1 MFSCSGIIESRRIF
15 RKLKAYIVYRFAATI
30 QIVIVLTL
38 LIYISNCPIDSLYI
52 VLLALLNDLT
62 LLPIAYDRQ
71 NPSAK
76 PEFPD
81 IYPILVTSVSLG
93 LFQTGL
99 SMLWA
104 YGSYQTG
111 FFKSNFDIFEC
122 GTEAQ
127 AGVWVQMFIST
138 EILVFAA
145 RVPSFFWCS
154 LAPSPALMISIFL
167 GCLIVSIIACS
178 AEYFGSLYVQDVAII
193 WLYDI
198 ICLLAVDFVKV
209 LILNFL
215 GENFE
220 VLDIK
225 EPEGVPLEKAAGSE
239 KLSSTKSAG
248 GKDLEMGDIYQ
259 GGKVIEVMEE
269 EGEVNRVSSTVK
281 QLEKWRQLSST
292 NVLSGSNPSDPSRLD
307 ASRSVSNTNI
317 SLPRQASNIAVIAA
331 KRSRSTANEVHAQ
344 REVSNTRILVPP
356 RDASLGSSIDLRR
369 GKLSSSNNLRPYTPV
384 NMAARK

>member
-1 MFSCSGIIESRRIF
+1 M
-15 RKLKAYIVYRFAATI
+15 
-30 QIVIVLTL
+30 LTL

-76 PEFPD
+76 PEYPD
-81 IYPILVTSVSLG
+81 LYPILVTSVSLG
-93 LFQTGL
+93 LVQTGL

-122 GTEAQ
+122 NAEAQ

-154 LAPSPALMISIFL
+154 LAPSPALFISIFV

-178 AEYFGSLYVQDVAII
+178 ADYFGSLYVQDVAII
-193 WLYDI
+193 WCYDI
-198 ICLLAVDFVKV
+198 ICLFAVDFVKV
-209 LILNFL
+209 LVLNFL

-220 VLDIK
+220 ILDIH
-225 EPEGVPLEKAAGSE
+225 ESDEVPEEKAAAGSE
-239 KLSSTKSAG
+239 KVVSTKSG
-248 GKDLEMGDIYQ
+248 TGKDLEMGDIYE
-259 GGKVIEVMEE
+259 GGKVIEVLED
-269 EGEVNRVSSTVK
+269 GTPASDANRGSSTVK
-281 QLEKWRQLSST
+281 QLEKWRQISST
-292 NVLSGSNPSDPSRLD
+292 NVLAGVSPSEAARLE

-317 SLPRQASNIAVIAA
+317 QLPRQASNIAVIAA
-331 KRSRSTANEVHAQ
+331 NRSRSTANAVQAK
-344 REVSNTRILVPP
+344 REVSNTRIFVPP
-356 RDASLGSSIDLRR
+356 RDASLGSNIDLRR
-369 GKLSSSNNLRPYTPV
+369 GKLSSSNNLRPYTPG